1 MHLRFVSYSDTY
13 AIGNQYNQEWKL
25 LVNFAE
31 RQLRNF
37 EQNFIVQHT
46 DQHESVHESY
56 QMPNETYLVVS
67 ISETFE
73 KKGYHQCIVEI
84 YQYSTNVE
92 FWYFS
97 V

>member
-1 MHLRFVSYSDTY
+1 MHLRFVSFFDTY
-13 AIGNQYNQEWKL
+13 AIGNQYNQEWNL
-25 LVNFAE
+25 LVKFAE

-56 QMPNETYLVVS
+56 QKQNETNFVVS

-84 YQYSTNVE
+84 YQNSTKVE
-92 FWYFS
+92 FWYLS